1 VNAVETIKAQLR
13 FLQEMEAKEII
24 ENAEEQAKKIVKE
37 AEENAD
43 KIKKQKMEKLAE
55 KLREK
60 EALEIATRKL
70 EGRKKNLTA
79 ESELLERA
87 LTESTV
93 KLREICEAERSLYE
107 ESLERLV
114 IEAAA
119 RLKGTQFQ
127 VLTNSKDKRLV
138 KEKLREL
145 EKKISKMKGVAT
157 SLQVSEETL
166 NIMGGVMLQTADKK
180 QVFNNTFEAR
190 LTKLKEEM
198 VSQVFSSLFEGE
210 DK

>member
-93 KLREICEAERSLYE
+93 KLREICEAERSLYQ

-145 EKKISKMKGVAT
+145 EKKISKKGVAT

-210 DK
+210 VK

>member
-1 VNAVETIKAQLR
+1 METIKAQLR

-93 KLREICEAERSLYE
+93 KLREICEAERSLYQ

-210 DK
+210 VK

>member
-1 VNAVETIKAQLR
+1 METIKAQLR